1 MEILIVVLSVM
12 VVLLAINNIRTIKK
26 LKESKI
32 KYEENDKLLTKYVSD
47 NLDMEKE
54 LNNVKSSYEKQKELE
69 KEVKKIQ
76 EQMRLLKHDMKN
88 HILVIAGFLEQGKEE
103 EAKQYVS
110 DILDKLNKMYTY
122 VNVGNAL
129 LNYIINSKLSK
140 AKELGIE
147 IKAQIE
153 NLEFAYMDS
162 MDFSALLNNVL
173 DNAIEAVVLAPK
185 KYMEVKI
192 LSVKGFDTICV
203 KNTVASSVL
212 ANNPEL
218 ETTKED
224 EGHGYGLKQ
233 IKGIVEK
240 YDGMMDI
247 EEENGVFVVNM
258 MFTRLV

>member
-1 MEILIVVLSVM
+1 MEILSALLGVIVVLLV
-12 VVLLAINNIRTIKK
+12 IYNFRTIKK

-122 VNVGNAL
+122 VNVVDIDDL
-129 LNYIINSKLSK
+129 ILNSMGVFIGYVIYVIINKWNFSKRILERMAYK
-140 AKELGIE
+140 
-147 IKAQIE
+147 IK
-153 NLEFAYMDS
+153 NL
-162 MDFSALLNNVL
+162 
-173 DNAIEAVVLAPK
+173 
-185 KYMEVKI
+185 
-192 LSVKGFDTICV
+192 
-203 KNTVASSVL
+203 
-212 ANNPEL
+212 
-218 ETTKED
+218 
-224 EGHGYGLKQ
+224 
-233 IKGIVEK
+233 
-240 YDGMMDI
+240 
-247 EEENGVFVVNM
+247 
-258 MFTRLV
+258 

>member
-1 MEILIVVLSVM
+1 MEILVAVLGVS
-12 VVLLAINNIRTIKK
+12 VVLLIINNIRIANK
-26 LKESKI
+26 LKESKT

-54 LNNVKSSYEKQKELE
+54 LKSVKSDYEKQKELE
-69 KEVKKIQ
+69 NEIKKTQ

-88 HILVIAGFLEQGKEE
+88 HILVIAGFIEQGKDA

-173 DNAIEAVVLAPK
+173 DNAIEAAVLATK
-185 KYMEVKI
+185 KYIEVKI

-203 KNTVASSVL
+203 KNTVISSVL
-212 ANNPEL
+212 ESNPNL

-233 IKGIVEK
+233 IKGVVEK
-240 YDGMMDI
+240 YDGMLDI
-247 EEENGVFVVNM
+247 EEDNGMFVVNI
-258 MFTRLV
+258 MFNA

>member
-1 MEILIVVLSVM
+1 MEILSAVLGVLVVLF
-12 VVLLAINNIRTIKK
+12 AINNIRMTKTLRECK
-26 LKESKI
+26 T

-54 LNNVKSSYEKQKELE
+54 LKTVKSNYEKQMELE
-69 KEVKKIQ
+69 KEVKKNQ

-88 HILVIAGFLEQGKEE
+88 HILVIAGFLEQGKET

-153 NLEFAYMDS
+153 NLEFSYMDS

-173 DNAIEAVVLAPK
+173 DNAIEAAVLAPK

-203 KNTVASSVL
+203 KNTIVASVL
-212 ANNPEL
+212 ENNPDL
-218 ETTKED
+218 ETTKDED
-224 EGHGYGLKQ
+224 GHGYGLKQ
-233 IKGIVEK
+233 INGIVEK
-240 YDGMMDI
+240 YDGMIDI
-247 EEENGVFVVNM
+247 DEENGMFVVNI
-258 MFTRLV
+258 MFNT

>member
-1 MEILIVVLSVM
+1 MEILLAVLGVIVVLLV
-12 VVLLAINNIRTIKK
+12 INNIRTMKT
-26 LKESKI
+26 LKECKI
-32 KYEENDKLLTKYVSD
+32 KYEENDKLLTQYVSD
-47 NLDMEKE
+47 NLDMENE
-54 LNNVKSSYEKQKELE
+54 LKTVKSNYEKQLELE
-69 KEVKKIQ
+69 KEVKKNQ

-88 HILVIAGFLEQGKEE
+88 HILVIAGFLEQGKET

-110 DILDKLNKMYTY
+110 EILNKLNKMYTY

-153 NLEFAYMDS
+153 NLEFTYMDS

-173 DNAIEAVVLAPK
+173 DNAIEAAVLAPK

-203 KNTVASSVL
+203 KNTIKASVL
-212 ANNPEL
+212 ENNPNF
-218 ETTKED
+218 ETTKDED
-224 EGHGYGLKQ
+224 GHGYGLKQ

-240 YDGMMDI
+240 YDGMIDI
-247 EEENGVFVVNM
+247 EEDNGMFVVNM
-258 MFTRLV
+258 MFNT

>member
-1 MEILIVVLSVM
+1 MEILAAVLGA
-12 VVLLAINNIRTIKK
+12 VVLLLIINNIRIAKL
-26 LKESKI
+26 LKESKT

-54 LNNVKSSYEKQKELE
+54 LKSVKSDFEKQKELE
-69 KEVKKIQ
+69 NEIKKTE

-88 HILVIAGFLEQGKEE
+88 HILVIAGFIEQGKMN

-110 DILDKLNKMYTY
+110 DILDKLNKMYSY

-173 DNAIEAVVLAPK
+173 DNAIEAAVKAYK
-185 KYMEVKI
+185 KYIEVKI

-203 KNTVASSVL
+203 KNTVESSVL
-212 ANNPEL
+212 ERNPNL
-218 ETTKED
+218 VTTKED
-224 EGHGYGLKQ
+224 DGHGYGLKQ

-240 YDGMMDI
+240 YDGMLDI
-247 EEENGVFVVNM
+247 EEDNG
-258 MFTRLV
+258 MFIINLMFNA

>member
-1 MEILIVVLSVM
+1 MEILVAVLGAIVVL
-12 VVLLAINNIRTIKK
+12 LFINNIRTANK
-26 LKESKI
+26 LKESKT

-54 LNNVKSSYEKQKELE
+54 LKSVKSDYEKQKELE
-69 KEVKKIQ
+69 NEIKKTQ

-88 HILVIAGFLEQGKEE
+88 HILVIAGFIEQGKEQ

-153 NLEFAYMDS
+153 NLEFDYMDS

-173 DNAIEAVVLAPK
+173 DNAIEAAVLAHK

-203 KNTVASSVL
+203 KNTVATSVL
-212 ANNPEL
+212 ENNPNL
-218 ETTKED
+218 ETTKEED
-224 EGHGYGLKQ
+224 GHGYGLKQ

-247 EEENGVFVVNM
+247 EDDNGMFVVNL
-258 MFTRLV
+258 MFSRN